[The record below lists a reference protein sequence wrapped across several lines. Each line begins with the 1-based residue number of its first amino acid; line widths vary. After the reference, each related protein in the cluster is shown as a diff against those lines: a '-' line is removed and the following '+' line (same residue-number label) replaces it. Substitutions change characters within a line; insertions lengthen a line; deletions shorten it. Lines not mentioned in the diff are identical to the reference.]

1 MLTEKKLFKKKKLA
15 DLVKLSYKTIIFVFT
30 VLLALPAMAQEDSEK
45 EKDWNFTAAPY
56 LLIPYMNGNVGIG
69 PVEAGV
75 DAGPEEIFNNLDM
88 GFMLYFEASS
98 DKWVASFD
106 LLYMNLGGQGEISKF
121 EKIDREGEAAVSVKQ
136 LGLTFNGL
144 YRVTEWASVGLGFR
158 VNSINQGVIAKI
170 DAVPGPGPGDIELPA
185 RDVNVSMTQT
195 WVDPLIVA
203 RFMTRFNDTKW
214 RLGVSGDIGGFGIGS
229 DLTWQVNPFVGYQ
242 FSKLFEIDLAY
253 RWLAMDFET
262 GSDADYFLYDM
273 VISGP
278 ELGLLFHF

>member
-1 MLTEKKLFKKKKLA
+1 MNLKNLVNGSFQTLIIVLIVLF
-15 DLVKLSYKTIIFVFT
+15 S
-30 VLLALPAMAQEDSEK
+30 LPTMAQEDSKK
-45 EKDWNFTAAPY
+45 EKQWDFTAAPY

-75 DAGPEEIFNNLDM
+75 DAGPEEIFSNLDM

-106 LLYMNLGGQGEISKF
+106 LLYMNLGGDGETPLLG
-121 EKIDREGEAAVSVKQ
+121 RAASVDVKQ

-158 VNSINQGVIAKI
+158 VNSINQGIKMA
-170 DAVPGPGPGDIELPA
+170 AFQGPGGGDLFPA
-185 RDVNVSMTQT
+185 VDVSTRQT

-203 RFMTRFNDTKW
+203 RFMTRFNDSRW
-214 RLGVSGDIGGFGIGS
+214 RLGMIADIGGFGIDMNIGGLDIGS
-229 DLTWQVNPFVGYQ
+229 NFTWQVNPFVGYQ

-253 RWLAMDFET
+253 RWLGMDYET
-262 GSDADYFLYDM
+262 GSGGSYFLYDM
-273 VISGP
+273 VTSGT